1 MSSLLKNCQY
11 NPIQLEKNLVQE
23 AKDGKPKSLE
33 KLYRHFYGY
42 AMSIALRYSNSR
54 EEACEIVN
62 DSFMKVFDKLGQYSE
77 ESSFKGWFRRI
88 LINTSID
95 YYRKNVKYYA
105 DMEIEKAEHKLCD
118 PAVVDELSK
127 EEILNVLWELPEML
141 RIIFNMYEIEGYS
154 HNEIGEQLGIPASTC
169 RTYLARAKQKLRD
182 KITALNH
189 IKNEGA
195 VR

>member
-1 MSSLLKNCQY
+1 M
-11 NPIQLEKNLVQE
+11 EKDLVQE
-23 AKDGKPKSLE
+23 AKEGKPRALE

-62 DSFMKVFDKLGQYSE
+62 DSFMKVFDKIGQYTE
-77 ESSFKGWFRRI
+77 DSSFKGWFRRI

-105 DMEIEKAEHKLCD
+105 DMDIEKADQKICD
-118 PAVVDELSK
+118 PSVVDELSK
-127 EEILNVLWELPEML
+127 EDILMVLRELPEML

-154 HNEIGEQLGIPASTC
+154 HNEIGEQLGIPASTS
-169 RTYLARAKQKLRD
+169 RTYLARAKQRLRD
-182 KITALNH
+182 KITALNK
-189 IKNEGA
+189 IKDEGA